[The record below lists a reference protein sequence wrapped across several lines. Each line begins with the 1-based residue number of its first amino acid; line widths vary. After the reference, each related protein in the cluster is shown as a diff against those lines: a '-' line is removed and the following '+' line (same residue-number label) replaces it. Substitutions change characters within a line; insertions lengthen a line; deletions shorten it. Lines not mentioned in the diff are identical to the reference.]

1 MNWYKDAQEVPE
13 WPPFP
18 LREWSGEKVHDRDTP
33 PELSDSGGYVIF
45 HGTSLNRAR
54 KILQERTVTHDDLG
68 HVGFSTTSSEAAV
81 YGCMKAMAE
90 KDKSAVI
97 RMELDPEWFM
107 KQSVSRET
115 GGSGR
120 NQFLINPSYS
130 SKERAKIPPEA
141 IRDIRIVRMGGDDCN
156 ELA

>member
-1 MNWYKDAQEVPE
+1 MNWFHYAQEEQE

-18 LREWSGEKVHDRDTP
+18 LREGVGDTIHERDTP
-33 PELSDSGGYVIF
+33 PDLSPEGGYIVF
-45 HGTSLNRAR
+45 HGTSLKRAR
-54 KILQERTVTHDDLG
+54 KILQERTITHDDLG

-97 RMELDPEWFM
+97 RMELDSQWFM
-107 KQSVSRET
+107 SQSVSRET

-130 SKERAKIPPEA
+130 SRKKAVIPPEA